1 MKSKLLNTQEPL
13 LGSKLI
19 DNLVLSESRR
29 DLIFASMILTAIG
42 VFICGNALLLINI
55 EVLSYSWRIAAVS
68 FGVMFVFYT
77 ISRITSNFVWGL
89 VLTYGLLLGVVYT
102 GNQFVKFI
110 FYGLV
115 ISALFY
121 TIKYLRVS
129 RKYWA
134 SSMLMAVIGV
144 STVLGVQGS
153 YSSFDIIP
161 RLHAGMVHQDTL
173 FHASIAAMF
182 KNYSLISTG
191 LNGLVE
197 LPYHA
202 FSHILMAAI
211 SILSGCSVLE
221 VYGVAPFVLF
231 SPLLIF
237 AVTALSAMLDQDE
250 RLSLPIAWGLTAL
263 LLSILPRLLSPWALW
278 DSFFVSESYLVSL
291 GIFVLGLGLLFK
303 RVLVFSDLFLI
314 LILAILISSA
324 KASVGIIFGG
334 LWITRVLF
342 VSDRRYLDASAA
354 LLASLGAAWMVLG
367 AVSGSSGSI
376 YISPLDFISYSYM
389 GGFFI
394 DFTKELLEKGNFQL
408 TLLLGVILSV
418 GSFWLLHFGISWV
431 IIVRSIQESGIRTL
445 LRSPISA
452 YSIAAMVAGSVIVIT
467 YRIPGGSAYY
477 FTNVAFF
484 VSLPSLIGFIALKLQ
499 HRFKISILR
508 GLFIFCIFLT
518 GLLNARTYLEISWL
532 GKARIYDGKSSE
544 LINKLNIIRESSPV
558 NEVQR
563 ASTDLIK
570 SNPVSSCSAQPFVFS
585 AVSERAWVE
594 LLKIENTNCSY
605 EYYGY
610 EQYFVSNSRHTVL
623 APARLL
629 GGMWIKLQPDDGLK

>member
-1 MKSKLLNTQEPL
+1 MKSQRLNTQEQL

-19 DNLVLSESRR
+19 DSLVLSDSRN
-29 DLIFASMILTAIG
+29 DLIFACMILTAIG
-42 VFICGNALLLINI
+42 VFIGGNALLLMNI

-68 FGVMFVFYT
+68 FGVMFVFYA
-77 ISRITSNFVWGL
+77 ISRIVSNLIWGL
-89 VLTYGLLLGVVYT
+89 VLTYGLLVALVYAGT
-102 GNQFVKFI
+102 PSVKFI

-115 ISALFY
+115 ISAFFY
-121 TIKYLRVS
+121 TIKHLRVN

-134 SSMLMAVIGV
+134 SLMLMAVIGV

-173 FHASIAAMF
+173 FHASIAAMI

-191 LNGLVE
+191 LNGLIE
-197 LPYHA
+197 TPYHA

-237 AVTALSAMLDQDE
+237 AVTASSAMLDQDE
-250 RLSLPIAWGLTAL
+250 RLSLPISWGLTAL
-263 LLSILPRLLSPWALW
+263 LLFILPWLFSPWALW

-291 GIFVLGLGLLFK
+291 GVFVLGLGLLFK
-303 RVLVFSDLFLI
+303 RVLFFSDLFLI
-314 LILAILISSA
+314 LILAMLISSA

-342 VSDRRYLDASAA
+342 ISSRRYLDAGAA
-354 LLASLGAAWMVLG
+354 LLASFGAAWI
-367 AVSGSSGSI
+367 VSGAIGGTSGSI

-389 GGFFI
+389 GSFFL
-394 DFTKELLEKGNFQL
+394 DLTKGLFESGKFQL
-408 TLLLGVILSV
+408 AQLLGAILAIV
-418 GSFWLLHFGISWV
+418 SFWLLHFGVSWV
-431 IIVRSIQESGIRTL
+431 IIVRSIQESGTRAL

-452 YSIAAMVAGSVIVIT
+452 YSIAAIVAGSVIVIL

-484 VSLPSLIGFIALKLQ
+484 VSLPSLIGFITLGLQ
-499 HRFKISILR
+499 QRFKMSTLYR
-508 GLFIFCIFLT
+508 FFIFCMFLS
-518 GLLNARTYLEISWL
+518 GLLHARTYLGISWL
-532 GKARIYDGKSSE
+532 GKAKIYDGINSE
-544 LINKLNIIRESSPV
+544 LVNKLDIIRESSPV

-563 ASTDLIK
+563 ASIDLIK
-570 SNPVSSCSAQPFVFS
+570 NNPVSSCSAQPFVFS

-594 LLKIENTNCSY
+594 LLKIENANCSY

-610 EQYFVSNSRHTVL
+610 EQYFISSNGRTVL
-623 APARLL
+623 APVRLL
-629 GGMWIKLQPDDGLK
+629 DGMWINLQPDDSLK